1 MDAHVR
7 FQQPQNRLQV
17 QKLLVH
23 LIQTVNVEILMGLNL
38 RREPVIVFVAKR
50 IIKIK
55 EDVWYKK
62 PD

>member
-1 MDAHVR
+1 LDAHVR